1 MTIENKKKKIV
12 VYSHD
17 TFGLGN
23 ISRMLAIAKSLVE
36 SDPNTSVLILSGSPM
51 LHAFRIPP
59 QIDYIKL
66 PCLTRTMV
74 GDYEA
79 KFLDLGLGQ
88 LLRLRSNIIQSSII
102 DFDPDLI
109 LVDKKPFGV
118 GDELSN
124 ALEELQ
130 RIGHRAKRVL
140 LLRDILD
147 SPESTIRVWQKN
159 AYHQAIQ
166 KFYDQVLVVGAP
178 DVFDL
183 RKEYQFPSESH
194 DKVRF
199 CGYIAREAGRSSRAQ
214 LRQHYGFGDEHLV
227 LVTPGGGEDGYQLLK
242 CYLQGLR
249 LQTQPVNTRTLVI
262 CGPEMIGSQ
271 RDHIQALVEGC
282 PSVVLQTFTDDMM
295 ACMDAADLVISMGG
309 YNTVCELLTLR
320 KRAIVVPRVMPVQ
333 EQWIRAER
341 MDKLGLLRAIHPET
355 ITPAVLMETVQQ
367 ELAKLNVQ
375 PRQHYQINLNG
386 LSVVCDSI
394 NQLMDA
400 SQTAMMPV
408 ANKQLST
415 RRVKQQQ
422 SKASYRM
429 RGKDHE
435 CRIQTI

>member
-1 MTIENKKKKIV
+1 MNTENIKRKIV

-23 ISRMLAIAKSLVE
+23 IRRMLVIAQSLVE

-66 PCLTRTMV
+66 PCLTRTMQ

-79 KFLDLGLGQ
+79 KFLDLGVEQ
-88 LLRLRSNIIQSSII
+88 ILRLRSNIIQSSIV

-118 GDELSN
+118 GDELSG

-130 RIGHRAKRVL
+130 RLGHRAKLVL

-159 AYHQAIQ
+159 GYHRAIQ
-166 KFYDQVLVVGAP
+166 SFYDQVLVVGSP
-178 DVFDL
+178 EIFDL
-183 RKEYQFPSESH
+183 RKEYEFPSESH

-199 CGYIAREAGRSSRAQ
+199 CGYIAREAGRSSRLQ
-214 LRQHYGFGDEHLV
+214 LRQQYGFGNERLV

-249 LQTQPVNTRTLVI
+249 LQKNIGDTKTLVI
-262 CGPEMIGSQ
+262 CGPEMIESQ
-271 RDHIQALVEGC
+271 RQHVVALIDGC
-282 PSVVLQTFTDDMM
+282 PNVIVRNFTDDMM

-320 KRAIVVPRVMPVQ
+320 KRAIVIPRVMPVQ

-341 MDKLGLLRAIHPET
+341 MSKLGLLRTIHPEKM
-355 ITPAVLMETVQQ
+355 TPSILMAAVQD
-367 ELAKLNVQ
+367 ELSKVNVH
-375 PRQHYQINLNG
+375 PKNLYQINLNG
-386 LSVVCDSI
+386 LSGVCDSI
-394 NQLMDA
+394 NALMNDGHDGGN
-400 SQTAMMPV
+400 SKQIKIRR
-408 ANKQLST
+408 AN
-415 RRVKQQQ
+415 QQGT
-422 SKASYRM
+422 KANRM
-429 RGKDHE
+429 LGAV
-435 CRIQTI
+435 QQ